1 MESQGGHLANEAHFL
16 IFTRAV
22 RVDRHPF
29 YHELVRAVWTEHGAL
44 HGEISEE
51 QTEVDV

>member
-1 MESQGGHLANEAHFL
+1 VGDLANEAHFL

-22 RVDRHPF
+22 RVDRHPC
-29 YHELVRAVWTEHGAL
+29 YHELVRAVWTEHGA